1 MDGNYDKAAEALHL
15 GNLYDQLIIYL
26 TEYQSRTYLVIENV
40 LTIFSRNHESVEL
53 DRRQKYSRLSN
64 LLLKQ
69 GRISTNLNRICID
82 LLGSES
88 EKEQFYRDFEM
99 TQELATLYKD
109 QKRDRELYYLL
120 IEDGHLEPAL
130 QLASTGN
137 LHESI
142 PDGEIE
148 QVYNLI
154 QAEKLQ
160 RGADDNFDPYSRL
173 REYDSCPAALL
184 ITATHWKAAA
194 SVFATAQSGEMETQS
209 LTEVN
214 NHAIREC
221 LCFLVS

>member
-1 MDGNYDKAAEALHL
+1 MVFETTDN
-15 GNLYDQLIIYL
+15 
-26 TEYQSRTYLVIENV
+26 
-40 LTIFSRNHESVEL
+40 FSRNHESVQL
-53 DRRQKYSRLSN
+53 DSRQRYSRLSN

-99 TQELATLYKD
+99 TQELAIMYKD
-109 QKRDRELYYLL
+109 QKRYRELYYLL
-120 IEDGHLEPAL
+120 IEDGQLEPAL
-130 QLASTGN
+130 QLALTSN

-148 QVYNLI
+148 QAFNII

-160 RGADDNFDPYSRL
+160 CGVDENFDPYSRL
-173 REYDSCPAALL
+173 REYESCPAPLL
-184 ITATHWKAAA
+184 TAAAQWKKAA
-194 SVFATAQSGEMETQS
+194 SVLATAQSGEIKTET
-209 LTEVN
+209 LTGVN
-214 NHAIREC
+214 DNAIRDC

>member
-1 MDGNYDKAAEALHL
+1 MVVE
-15 GNLYDQLIIYL
+15 NL
-26 TEYQSRTYLVIENV
+26 
-40 LTIFSRNHESVEL
+40 LTIFSRNYESVHLEG
-53 DRRQKYSRLSN
+53 RQKYSRLSN

-88 EKEQFYRDFEM
+88 EKEQFYQDFEM
-99 TQELATLYKD
+99 TQELATMYKD

-120 IEDGHLEPAL
+120 IEDGQLEPAL
-130 QLASTGN
+130 QLALTGN

-148 QVYNLI
+148 QVFNMI

-160 RGADDNFDPYSRL
+160 LGVDDNFDPYSWL
-173 REYDSCPAALL
+173 REYESCPASLFL
-184 ITATHWKAAA
+184 TAAHWKAAA
-194 SVFATAQSGEMETQS
+194 SVLATAQSGEMETE
-209 LTEVN
+209 TVTRIN
-214 NHAIREC
+214 DNVIREC